1 MKIED
6 LKIGDSL
13 RVTKD
18 IYYVSEDMVSD
29 GEYYTKEELFDGVS
43 HMLVVGDVWEF
54 MELDEYNEPSLK
66 CVESEEWKDEWNEGW
81 WSLENMLEKDC
92 FELVK

>member
-6 LKIGDSL
+6 LKVGDSL

-18 IYYVSEDMVSD
+18 VYYVSEDMVSD
-29 GEYYTKEELFDGVS
+29 GEYYTKEELFEGVA
-43 HMLVVGDVWEF
+43 HMLIVGDVWIF
-54 MELDEYNEPSLK
+54 VGMDSYNEPSLK

-81 WSLENMLEKDC
+81 WSLDHMLEKNC